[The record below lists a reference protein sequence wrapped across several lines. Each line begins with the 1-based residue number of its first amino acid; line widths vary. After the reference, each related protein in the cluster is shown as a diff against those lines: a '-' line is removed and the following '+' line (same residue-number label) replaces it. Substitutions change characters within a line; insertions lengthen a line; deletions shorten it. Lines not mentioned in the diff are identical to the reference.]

1 MREREVDGEVE
12 REMVSVE
19 HGCGCAAVMDR
30 IQKES
35 CEEVS
40 EVRII

>member
-1 MREREVDGEVE
+1 VDEREEVDGEVE

-30 IQKES
+30 IQKET
-35 CEEVS
+35 VKK
-40 EVRII
+40 